1 MIEEETHK
9 KSSKKKNQVFDF
21 FKLLSPDKKDII
33 YMLTYTVFNGLVNL
47 ILPLG
52 IQAIIG
58 LIMGGAA
65 LSTSWVILV
74 IVVTLGV
81 MFSGSMQIMQLFVAE
96 VIQQRIFTRAS
107 FSFSWRIPKFKTE
120 GLQNLYPPELMNR
133 FFDTMTIQKGLS
145 KLLIDFVSAIIQIIF
160 GLLLLAAYHPVFIAF
175 SLLLIVMLYVIFKFT
190 GAKGLGTSIK
200 ESTYKYQLVY
210 WLEEMARTMDTF
222 KIIGKSKLPFKRT
235 DSLVVN
241 YLGARKKHF
250 NILVYQYGSII
261 LFKTIITAGLLIV
274 GSLLVIEQ
282 EINLGQFVAAEII
295 ILIILTSVEKL
306 LLSIETIYDV
316 LTATHKL
323 GVVTDVDIEDNR
335 EGNDANELFGD
346 EKAISVKLKNITY
359 KGLHGRELL
368 KGIDLEI
375 NKSERVCITGY
386 NGSGKGILTNLFS
399 GMLEEFTGELS
410 YNGYPFG
417 NFQLESLRSNIG
429 DVLPYE
435 DVFDGS
441 ILENIVMGRDIS
453 MNTVRDVVS
462 SLGMENFIQ
471 NQKDGLNE
479 PILAE
484 GKYLSKSV
492 LRKIKIARAIVCN
505 PKLLVMEE
513 FMHNLQK
520 SERERLARYLTHE
533 RHPWTLIGVSN
544 DTLFASKCDRIL
556 IMKEGQI
563 IDQGTFT
570 EIKTKPYFDE
580 LFIQ

>member
-1 MIEEETHK
+1 MIEEEVDK
-9 KSSKKKNQVFDF
+9 KTSKKKNPVYDF
-21 FKLLSPDKKDII
+21 FNLLSPDKKDII

-65 LSTSWVILV
+65 LSSSWVILV

-120 GLQNLYPPELMNR
+120 GLQDLYPPELMNR

-190 GAKGLGTSIK
+190 GAKGLNTSIK

-316 LTATHKL
+316 LTATDKL

-368 KGIDLEI
+368 KSIDLEI
-375 NKSERVCITGY
+375 NKGERICITGY

-453 MNTVRDVVS
+453 MKTVREVVAA
-462 SLGMENFIQ
+462 LGMENFIQ

-492 LRKIKIARAIVCN
+492 LRKIKIARAIVCD

-520 SERERLARYLTHE
+520 SERERLANYLTDKNHL
-533 RHPWTLIGVSN
+533 WTLIGVSN